1 MKEKK
6 HLVNEITNFLK
17 QQVIN
22 NTQVEIGKDEPIIKK
37 GLIDSMGIVRL
48 TTHLQSLYHIEEIQ
62 HSDMVLDNFSTIDRI
77 ASMILNY
84 IQRENQHHPIHA

>member
-6 HLVNEITNFLK
+6 HLVKEIANFLK
-17 QQVIN
+17 QEIIN
-22 NTQVEIGKDEPIIKK
+22 NTRLEIGKDEPIIKK

-48 TTHLQSLYHIEEIQ
+48 TTHLQSMYNIEEIE

-77 ASMILNY
+77 AGMILNY
-84 IQRENQHHPIHA
+84 IHKKSKNRPIHA